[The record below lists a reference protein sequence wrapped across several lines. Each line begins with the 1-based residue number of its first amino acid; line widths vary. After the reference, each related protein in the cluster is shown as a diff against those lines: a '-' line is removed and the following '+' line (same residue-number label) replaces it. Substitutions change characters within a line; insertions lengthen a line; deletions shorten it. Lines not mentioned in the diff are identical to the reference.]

1 MTESSAE
8 HRKAQELESAF
19 REGFD
24 MPGYYSTG
32 AAWMNSDI
40 RPLYFRG
47 ETATYMILQAGQEP
61 RMARTRPE
69 RLPGRAIKPG
79 EAYAAFE
86 EGHLRGREF
95 RGFGTAARERA
106 ADDAWQASGAY
117 AAAHPGAALVRELHQ
132 AVRAD
137 QAREQ
142 LLTLS
147 PRLVRLENVVKDL
160 TRVGN
165 EQRNAA
171 RVLTTTLAGVYE
183 DTDPIRARLRDN
195 GPAPAEEILRSLR
208 ESPSELGA
216 LRPDVSPAHLQ
227 AAIAAA
233 EAVVTARR
241 STATARDEAEA
252 LVQSHRTAPSYTTMQ
267 VAERARGTLSSEVQR
282 LEEIAGSSPKTS
294 ELDAF
299 YRWFNLSDEERAL
312 ARAAAPNVEQLV
324 TEAGTGALAVELHQ
338 RRRHAKINAEIGHN
352 ARLIDSANGVF
363 HAAREVRGSMDQ
375 IWKDTQDVVRPR
387 FERHEEILQAIQGMD
402 PREIRALADALRLN
416 PRTPL
421 PLQAAAET
429 PSVSAGSTPDRA
441 AGLKPVPE
449 SGWRGFVGQISQS
462 ATEREARVAAV
473 ALEAWASMRERAT
486 LTAEWA
492 APQVGLAADAQL
504 ERIQEV
510 AAGRYGALLEANQK
524 LIEARGHLPPE
535 SHLDQVIRRRME
547 GLDPDTAAIV
557 RSGFPEVDTIV
568 QARAPR
574 TINIAPVPSGM
585 AI

>member
-47 ETATYMILQAGQEP
+47 ETATYMILQPGQEP

-69 RLPGRAIKPG
+69 RLPGRAITPG

-86 EGHLRGREF
+86 EGHLSGREF
-95 RGFGTAARERA
+95 RGFGSAARERA

-117 AAAHPGAALVRELHQ
+117 AAAHPGAALVREIQQ

-137 QAREQ
+137 LAREQ

-147 PRLVRLENVVKDL
+147 PRLVTLEDVVKDL

-183 DTDPIRARLRDN
+183 DTAAIRARLRDN

-233 EAVVTARR
+233 DAVVTARR
-241 STATARDEAEA
+241 STATVRNEAET

-267 VAERARGTLSSEVQR
+267 VAESARGKLSAEVQR
-282 LEEIAGSSPKTS
+282 LEEIAGSSPKAS
-294 ELDAF
+294 DLDAI

-312 ARAAAPNVEQLV
+312 ARSIAPNVEQLV
-324 TEAGTGALAVELHQ
+324 TESGTGALAVELHQ
-338 RRRHAKINAEIGHN
+338 RRQHTQINAEIGQN

-363 HAAREVRGSMDQ
+363 HAVREVRGSLDQ
-375 IWKDTQDVVRPR
+375 IWKDTQDVVRTR
-387 FERHEEILQAIQGMD
+387 FERPDEILQAIEGRME

-416 PRTPL
+416 PRAPL
-421 PLQAAAET
+421 PLQAAEESHSA
-429 PSVSAGSTPDRA
+429 SAGGTDPA

-449 SGWRGFVGQISQS
+449 SGWRGFVGQISQA

-473 ALEAWASMRERAT
+473 ALETWASMRERVA

-492 APQVGLAADAQL
+492 APQVGLAADAPL
-504 ERIQEV
+504 ERIQK
-510 AAGRYGALLEANQK
+510 AAGDRYGALLEANQK
-524 LIEARGHLPPE
+524 LIAARGQLPSE
-535 SHLDQVIRRRME
+535 SHLDQVIRRRIE
-547 GLDPDTAAIV
+547 GMDPDTAAVV
-557 RSGFPEVDTIV
+557 RSGFPEVDAIIQV
-568 QARAPR
+568 RAGHPISVAPR
-574 TINIAPVPSGM
+574 PSGLS
-585 AI
+585 I

>member
-1 MTESSAE
+1 
-8 HRKAQELESAF
+8 
-19 REGFD
+19 

-241 STATARDEAEA
+241 STATVRNEAET

-267 VAERARGTLSSEVQR
+267 VAESARGKLSAEVQR
-282 LEEIAGSSPKTS
+282 LEEIAGSSPKAPD
-294 ELDAF
+294 LDAI

-312 ARAAAPNVEQLV
+312 ARSIAPNVEQLV
-324 TEAGTGALAVELHQ
+324 TESGTGALAVELHQ
-338 RRRHAKINAEIGHN
+338 RRQHTQIDAEIRHN
-352 ARLIDSANGVF
+352 ARLIDSTNGVF
-363 HAAREVRGSMDQ
+363 HAAREVRGAMDQ
-375 IWKDTQDVVRPR
+375 VWNDTQDVVRPR
-387 FERHEEILQAIQGMD
+387 FERADEILQAIEGMD
-402 PREIRALADALRLN
+402 PPEIRALVDALRLN
-416 PRTPL
+416 PRAPL
-421 PLQAAAET
+421 PLQAVEG
-429 PSVSAGSTPDRA
+429 SHSGSAGTTADSG

-449 SGWRGFVGQISQS
+449 SGWRGFVGQISHS

-473 ALEAWASMRERAT
+473 ALETWASMRERVT
-486 LTAEWA
+486 LTSEWA
-492 APQVGLAADAQL
+492 APQVGLAADAPL
-504 ERIQEV
+504 ESIQK
-510 AAGRYGALLEANQK
+510 AAADRYGALLEANQK
-524 LIEARGHLPPE
+524 LIAARGQLPPE

-547 GLDPDTAAIV
+547 GLDPATATVV
-557 RSGFPEVDTIV
+557 RSAFPGVEAIV
-568 QARAPR
+568 QARATR
-574 TINIAPVPSGM
+574 TVSIAPVPSGLS
-585 AI
+585 I